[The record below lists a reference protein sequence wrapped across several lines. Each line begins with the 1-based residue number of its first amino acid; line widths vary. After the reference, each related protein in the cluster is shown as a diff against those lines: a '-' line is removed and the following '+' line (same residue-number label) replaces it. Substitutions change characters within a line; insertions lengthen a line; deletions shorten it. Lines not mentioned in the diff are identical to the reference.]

1 MSSLAEIYEDPRRT
15 SRDPA
20 VLAKRAGVSIK
31 SAKAFLREQASAQLR
46 QRAVRPP
53 PEAYAPSG
61 AVFGTWAADIV
72 YLRDYAGVNDK
83 RAYLLILIELNSR
96 YAYVR
101 AMTNAKAASA
111 AAAMSDILAQNGADV
126 ADGVAPILRVRSDN
140 GSEFSGEFAE
150 LLGSR
155 GIRLEHPEANTHER
169 MGRLD
174 RFVRT
179 LRGLIGGLFDLTG
192 SHRYIDALPD
202 LIRNYNESPHR
213 GLLPAGKGLSPADIT
228 PALEKKLRTHDL
240 RRADEVRARTDRA
253 GLVPGSQVRLLMR
266 RTKAGSKDKF
276 AKSHLATWSPDVYT
290 VLARQ
295 GVNSYLVDVPAGEI
309 AIWPAHALQ
318 RVGNH
323 VVPLRVAQPE
333 QLVDVPVV
341 RAKRME
347 AHNISEVEQA
357 AALAGPARE
366 KRERRAPKKLDL

>member
-126 ADGVAPILRVRSDN
+126 ADGVAPILHVRSDN
-140 GSEFSGEFAE
+140 GSEFGGEFAE

-213 GLLPAGKGLSPADIT
+213 GLLPAGKGLSPSDIT

-253 GLVPGSQVRLLMR
+253 GLVPGS
-266 RTKAGSKDKF
+266 
-276 AKSHLATWSPDVYT
+276 
-290 VLARQ
+290 
-295 GVNSYLVDVPAGEI
+295 
-309 AIWPAHALQ
+309 
-318 RVGNH
+318 
-323 VVPLRVAQPE
+323 
-333 QLVDVPVV
+333 
-341 RAKRME
+341 
-347 AHNISEVEQA
+347 
-357 AALAGPARE
+357 
-366 KRERRAPKKLDL
+366 